1 LPLYAA
7 NLKIAQFRFKS
18 VCYDPKNQ
26 KLPEELLIMIN
37 SIDVINYLSLNKNRL
52 KKEYNL
58 KKIGVFG
65 SIARN
70 EQKETS
76 DIDLIVEFENNTPSL
91 FETKERL
98 RAEIKKK
105 FNVNVDICREK
116 YIKQTFKEQIISEAK
131 YL

>member
-1 LPLYAA
+1 
-7 NLKIAQFRFKS
+7 
-18 VCYDPKNQ
+18 
-26 KLPEELLIMIN
+26 MIN

-58 KKIGVFG
+58 TKIGVFG

-116 YIKQTFKEQIISEAK
+116 YIKQAFKEQIISEAK
-131 YL
+131 YLRLRQKINHNN